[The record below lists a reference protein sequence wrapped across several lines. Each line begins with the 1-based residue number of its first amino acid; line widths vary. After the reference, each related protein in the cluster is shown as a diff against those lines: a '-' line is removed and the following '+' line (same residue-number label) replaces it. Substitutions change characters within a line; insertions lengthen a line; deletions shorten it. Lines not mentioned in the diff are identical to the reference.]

1 MSRLKKM
8 YTGLIAAVLT
18 ISCMTGCGAGGSTGA
33 GSSTAPTG
41 EASTAAEETGSAASG
56 EKIRVGVSAYPA
68 FYQWYICQEEG
79 MFEKY
84 GLDVELVYFPVYSD
98 SVQAYSTGQ
107 LDMLSMAMPDTIA
120 PYNKGIGITTVLM
133 LDNSNGADGL
143 VAGEGINSI
152 ADLKGKSVATEYGTI
167 EHFFLLKTLEKEGMT
182 EKDIN
187 FVNLSISDSGP
198 AFISG
203 SVDAASLWEPTLSLA
218 LSKEGST
225 LLTSSKDTPG
235 LIPDV
240 LVASDDMTTNRKDE
254 IEGMINAYY
263 DAMEFYVENE
273 DKAIADMAKGAEIT
287 EDEMRVSM
295 SGSRLFTIEDAIAT
309 MDSTE
314 QDYSALPYTTT
325 QIAEFLKSVDMV
337 DAVPEDTTKMIDSSY
352 LKAVLETR
360 ESKPVP
366 DTSLE

>member
-1 MSRLKKM
+1 MSRLKRFCK
-8 YTGLIAAVLT
+8 GLVAAALT
-18 ISCMTGCGAGGSTGA
+18 ISCMTGCGANGAGKSVESNTEATGA
-33 GSSTAPTG
+33 
-41 EASTAAEETGSAASG
+41 AES

-68 FYQWYICQEEG
+68 FYQWYICEEEG
-79 MFEKY
+79 FFEKY

-98 SVQAYSTGQ
+98 SVQAYSSGQ
-107 LDMLSMAMPDTIA
+107 LDMLSMAMPDVIA
-120 PYNKGIGITTVLM
+120 PYNKGIGITTVMM

-143 VAGEGINSI
+143 VASEGISSV

-167 EHFFLLKTLEKEGMT
+167 EHFFLLKTLETAGLT

-203 SVDAASLWEPTLSLA
+203 SVDAACLWEPTLSMA
-218 LSKEGST
+218 LEREGST

-240 LVASDDMTTNRKDE
+240 LVASDDMTTNHKED
-254 IEGMINAYY
+254 IKNMINAYY

-273 DKAIADMAKGAEIT
+273 DKAIADMAKGAEIS
-287 EDEMRVSM
+287 EEEMKVSM
-295 SGSRLFTIEDAIAT
+295 SGSRLFTIEEAIAT
-309 MDSTE
+309 MDGTE
-314 QDYSALPYTTT
+314 QEYTALPYTTK
-325 QIAEFLKSVDMV
+325 QIAEFLKSVNMIDT
-337 DAVPEDTTKMIDSSY
+337 VPEDTTKMIDSSY

-366 DTSLE
+366 DTTLE